1 MSSKLGTDGLYP
13 TSPGCCSRLLT
24 GCSSYLL
31 GWLFAPWTW
40 MGRRRSA
47 SDGSRPEMQKQHLSL
62 TCLVDIWQND
72 CFCSA
77 QSEVVNEKKCLLGL
91 QIAEDR
97 LAMRSAPLPKATSTP
112 KAWPRLASPQASS
125 QGLIWRM
132 AEFPK
137 VSELGTDLTD

>member
-1 MSSKLGTDGLYP
+1 
-13 TSPGCCSRLLT
+13 
-24 GCSSYLL
+24 
-31 GWLFAPWTW
+31 

-97 LAMRSAPLPKATSTP
+97 LAMRSAPFNAEGDIDTKGVAAASIAAGFIT
-112 KAWPRLASPQASS
+112 RLNLAN
-125 QGLIWRM
+125 GG
-132 AEFPK
+132 
-137 VSELGTDLTD
+137 VSESL